1 MFRPNFLLLL
11 LTRGR
16 LELLPIIPHPL
27 GDVSIN
33 AQKCGS
39 SKKPVQNPTAAGFK
53 VMGAD
58 DAHPHGTQGGL

>member
-33 AQKCGS
+33 AKKVWLQQKNM
-39 SKKPVQNPTAAGFK
+39 QNSTAGGFK

-58 DAHPHGTQGGL
+58 DAHPRGT